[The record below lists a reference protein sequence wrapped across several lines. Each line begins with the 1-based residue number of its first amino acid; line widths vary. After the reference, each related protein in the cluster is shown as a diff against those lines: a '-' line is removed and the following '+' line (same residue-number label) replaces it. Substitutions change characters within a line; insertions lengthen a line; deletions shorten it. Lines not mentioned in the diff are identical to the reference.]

1 MKKPPLLLLLAIALA
16 NLLTVPHAAYAK
28 PAEPA
33 AATEVPAATRDT
45 PAAPEATDVEDAVHK
60 HRDNALVSIGR
71 DSTLAAGEHAMAV
84 VSVLGVSISAGDVD
98 NAVVSVL
105 RITHLNGPVR
115 HASLVVLGDTC
126 DASHLRD
133 AV

>member
-1 MKKPPLLLLLAIALA
+1 MKKPPLLLLPAIALA
-16 NLLTVPHAAYAK
+16 NLLPVPHAAYAK

-84 VSVLGVSISAGDVD
+84 GSVLGSSTTADAVG
-98 NAVVSVL
+98 NAVVFGL
-105 RITHLNGPVR
+105 GRTHATR
-115 HASLVVLGDTC
+115 A
-126 DASHLRD
+126 A
-133 AV
+133 